1 MIDRH
6 KLPSEGLRLKGA
18 MQELALEG
26 EDRVLDAAYEV
37 FLLPS
42 GQDLF
47 IEVKG
52 KGAWQGACSRCLTPL
67 DRPLAVMAQYLASPD
82 PDLARRGEHT
92 LGSQDLD
99 VVFLPEDELDE
110 ADLAREQFEL
120 QAPRHP
126 LCQDDCKGLC
136 PVCGKNWNKGPCACP
151 SEAQKPEGALA
162 RALKGVRL
170 DLES

>member
-1 MIDRH
+1 MT
-6 KLPSEGLRLKGA
+6 
-18 MQELALEG
+18 ELALEG
-26 EDRVLDAAYEV
+26 EDRVLDADYDI

-42 GQDLF
+42 GKDLF

-52 KGAWQGACSRCLTPL
+52 KGLWQGVCARCLAPL
-67 DRPLAVMAQYLASPD
+67 DRPLGILAQYLASPD

-99 VVFLPEDELDE
+99 VVFLPEAELDE

-126 LCQDDCKGLC
+126 LCQENCKGLC
-136 PVCGKNWNKGPCACP
+136 PSCGKNWNKGPCACP
-151 SEAQKPEGALA
+151 TEALKPESALA